1 MDNNPSQARVIFAPF
16 PKMAR
21 LTREC
26 IITEKIDGTN
36 ASITI
41 TDDGQFLVGSR
52 TRFIT
57 PSDDNFGFAAWAY
70 KHKDE
75 LMTLGPGTHFGE
87 WWGRGIQRNYG
98 LDHRRF
104 SLFNVTRWVLHGQ
117 TPNTIGSANPTAP
130 AKLQGVLP
138 PCVGLVP
145 VLERAAFDTTLINAT
160 LERLK
165 FHGSQ
170 AAPGFTN
177 PEGIVVYHVAAGVGF
192 KKTIEKD
199 ELPKSQTL

>member
-1 MDNNPSQARVIFAPF
+1 MDSNPSKARVVFTPF

-21 LTREC
+21 LSREC

-57 PSDDNFGFAAWAY
+57 PDDDNFGFAAWAY
-70 KHKDE
+70 EHKDE

-117 TPNTIGSANPTAP
+117 KPNTIGSANPNAP

-145 VLERAAFDTTLINAT
+145 VLERCAFDSALVNAT
-160 LERLK
+160 LERMK

-170 AAPGFTN
+170 AAPGFLK
-177 PEGIVVYHVAAGVGF
+177 PEGIVVYHLAAGVGF
-192 KKTIEKD
+192 KKTIEQD
-199 ELPKSQTL
+199 ELPKSQAL